1 MVVDLQQTPNQK
13 FFDPDVQ
20 QDDTI
25 DFEMLLA
32 IARRQWRL
40 VALFVSAA
48 AILGVLYILTAV
60 PLYTAN
66 ARMFIDS
73 NNQKIVSELSA
84 VEGITGDDASIL
96 SQVELLKSQKLSRAV
111 VDKLNLIDSPEFQAD
126 GKTALSTAVGIGRS
140 IVDVTSWFGDA
151 DEEIDREAAGRAA
164 TTKLLNNLAVSRIGR
179 TYVLEIAYT
188 SASPALA
195 SRIIQALADAYLVD
209 QLDSKYDATRRA
221 SEWLQRRIEELRQK
235 SLETDLAVQQFKAEK
250 GLITTGGELI
260 SDQQLTQLNSQLILA
275 QAEAAESEAK
285 YTRIRNII
293 DSGQMDATVTETLN
307 SPVINTLRE
316 KFLDASRRE
325 ADIASRLGESH
336 AQVIRLRNEMREYR
350 RLIFNE
356 LSRIG
361 ESYQSNLEV
370 AKKNLANLE
379 VQVAQATGVSVTA
392 NDSQVQLR
400 ELERESETY
409 KKLYETFLERYQ
421 EAVQQQSFPVNEA
434 RVISSSGPPNSPSFP
449 KKSLTLV
456 LSILLGG
463 VAGSGVAAFREFRD
477 RFFRTGDQVRQELD
491 LEFLGSIPLKK
502 KLRNTAAVDVD
513 LDANRRNVIH
523 SSDITK
529 YVIDYPLSPFAEAL
543 RSAQLASSLMCD
555 RKKPQIIGV
564 VSCLPGEGKST
575 VAINF
580 AELLAVQGNRTLLID
595 ADLRNPG
602 ASRAIGTTAERGLM
616 EVLLEGLLLQDAIM
630 RDNET
635 GLGFLPA
642 VTKRRIPYSA
652 ELLASD
658 AMRDL
663 IVQAGHDFDFIVI
676 DLPPLGPVIDA
687 KAISTSVDN
696 FLFVVEWGKT
706 ARKVVRSTLASN
718 PQVSLKCAGVILN
731 KVDSQKL
738 KLYQAY
744 GSSEYYYSSYNR
756 YYTSE

>member
-1 MVVDLQQTPNQK
+1 MVVDLQQTPNHRSFEPGFQE
-13 FFDPDVQ
+13 
-20 QDDTI
+20 DDTI
-25 DFEMLLA
+25 DFEVLLA
-32 IARRQWRL
+32 IARRQWRV
-40 VALFVSAA
+40 VALSVIVAA
-48 AILGVLYILTAV
+48 VLGVLYILTAV
-60 PLYTAN
+60 PLYTSKVQ
-66 ARMFIDS
+66 MLIDAG
-73 NNQKIVSELSA
+73 NQKIVSELSA

-111 VDKLNLIDSPEFQAD
+111 VDKLNLIDVPEFQAD
-126 GKTALSTAVGIGRS
+126 GKTALSTAVGIVRS

-151 DEEIDREAAGRAA
+151 DEEIDREAASRAA
-164 TTKLLNNLAVSRIGR
+164 ADKLLENLAVSRIGR

-195 SRIIQALADAYLVD
+195 SKVIEALADAYLVD

-221 SEWLQRRIEELRQK
+221 SEWLQGRIEELRQK

-434 RVISSSGPPNSPSFP
+434 RVISSSGPPDSPSFP
-449 KKSLTLV
+449 KKSLTLA
-456 LSILLGG
+456 LSLFLGA
-463 VAGSGVAAFREFRD
+463 VVGSGVAAFREFRD
-477 RFFRTGDQVRQELD
+477 RFFRTGDQVRHELD

-502 KLRNTAAVDVD
+502 KLRNTTAVDV
-513 LDANRRNVIH
+513 DANRRNVVH

-529 YVIDYPLSPFAEAL
+529 YIIDYPLSPFAETL
-543 RSAQLASSLMCD
+543 RSAQLASSLMGD

-580 AELLAVQGNRTLLID
+580 AELLAVQGNKTLLID

-602 ASRAIGTTAERGLM
+602 ASRAIGTTADKGLM
-616 EVLLEGLLLQDAIM
+616 EVLLEGLDLQDAIM

-652 ELLASD
+652 ELLASE
-658 AMRDL
+658 AMRNL
-663 IVQAGHDFDFIVI
+663 IAQAGHDFDFIVI

-696 FLFVVEWGKT
+696 YLFVVEWGKT
-706 ARKVVRSTLASN
+706 ARKAVKSTLAAN

-744 GSSEYYYSSYNR
+744 GSSEYYYSGYNK
-756 YYTSE
+756 YYTTE